1 MSHRYPTPEAFRQ
14 ALEQRLRN
22 ANQRGEDL
30 VRQRQLVVFD
40 RFLARIDTEFGASAV
55 LKGGL
60 VLEYRT
66 ARSRTTKDV
75 DLRLSGAP
83 SDTLDRLRKAGSID
97 HGDFMH
103 FEVAADATHPTITS
117 PGMRYDGLRFQ
128 VKCLLGGRL
137 YGQGFGVDIGY
148 GDPMHGALDLLTGLD
163 LLRFAG
169 LAPGR
174 LRLYPLE
181 THIAEKLH
189 AYTLPRTRPNSRVKD
204 LPDLALLGTVREL
217 ELATLRTALRE
228 TFAFRGT
235 HPLPTSVPSPP
246 STWHAIYAA
255 MAREDGLPWPTI
267 EDLVAAV
274 QSFLAPVLR
283 GDAAERWAPS
293 AWRWS

>member
-66 ARSRTTKDV
+66 ARS
-75 DLRLSGAP
+75 
-83 SDTLDRLRKAGSID
+83 
-97 HGDFMH
+97 
-103 FEVAADATHPTITS
+103 
-117 PGMRYDGLRFQ
+117 
-128 VKCLLGGRL
+128 
-137 YGQGFGVDIGY
+137 
-148 GDPMHGALDLLTGLD
+148 
-163 LLRFAG
+163 
-169 LAPGR
+169 
-174 LRLYPLE
+174 LE

-267 EDLVAAV
+267 EDLFAAV

-283 GDAAERWAPS
+283 GDAAERWAPT

>member
-1 MSHRYPTPEAFRQ
+1 MSNHYPTPEAFRQ
-14 ALEQRLRN
+14 ALEQRLRH
-22 ANQRGEDL
+22 ANPHGVDL

-40 RFLARIDTEFGASAV
+40 RFLARIETEFGACAV

-83 SDTLDRLRKAGSID
+83 TDTLERLRKAGSID
-97 HGDFMH
+97 LGDYMR

-117 PGMRYDGLRFQ
+117 PGMRYEGMRFQ
-128 VKCLLGGRL
+128 AKCLLGGRL
-137 YGQGFGVDIGY
+137 YGQAFGVDIGH
-148 GDPMHGALDLLTGLD
+148 GDPMHGALDLVTGLD
-163 LLRFAG
+163 VLRFAG
-169 LAPGR
+169 IAPAK

-204 LPDLALLGTVREL
+204 LPDLALLGTVRAL
-217 ELATLRTALRE
+217 EHAALGTALRE
-228 TFAFRGT
+228 TFTFRGT
-235 HPLPTSVPSPP
+235 HPLPASVPEPP
-246 STWHAIYAA
+246 STWQVVYAA
-255 MAREDGLPWPTI
+255 MAREDELPWPTI
-267 EDLVAAV
+267 EEVASVAE
-274 QSFLAPVLR
+274 SFLGPVLR
-283 GDAAERWAPS
+283 SDAAARWDPG